1 MATPPGGPS
10 SYDSGPQQPQD
21 AQSAAAGG
29 DVPFLNRFN
38 FPSAP
43 SESVQTSSSPQPPA
57 QPRPPQR
64 TRPSQ
69 RLQQPQYPHAGQHG
83 LPGQPGQS
91 GHMGQPGPGE
101 QWMRQEQSQYP
112 QPQYGGGHGAQSES
126 HQPHP
131 SHEPQPYQPE
141 AHPHQ
146 PQPPRIQPVE
156 PTPGETSG
164 TADHGDPYS
173 VPPQQ
178 PLVRPYAMTGGR
190 TRPRYQLAIEALVHT
205 TAEAAQLQGQL
216 PEHQRICRLCYEIK
230 SVAEISALLTI
241 PLGVARILVA
251 DLAEAGL
258 VAIHQPGGETTS
270 ADGQPDVTLLERV
283 LSGLRK
289 L

>member
-10 SYDSGPQQPQD
+10 SYGSGHADQPED
-21 AQSAAAGG
+21 VQSAAAPGG
-29 DVPFLNRFN
+29 DAPFLNRFN

-43 SESVQTSSSPQPPA
+43 SEHVRRPA
-57 QPRPPQR
+57 
-64 TRPSQ
+64 
-69 RLQQPQYPHAGQHG
+69 
-83 LPGQPGQS
+83 
-91 GHMGQPGPGE
+91 GPGD
-101 QWMRQEQSQYP
+101 RRP
-112 QPQYGGGHGAQSES
+112 TP
-126 HQPHP
+126 
-131 SHEPQPYQPE
+131 
-141 AHPHQ
+141 
-146 PQPPRIQPVE
+146 PQPPRPHQGQQPQHGTQHQGEQPHHGQPYQGQQAPEQAQPQPEQGPQPHPAQQPQQHQPPQQRRPQQTRIQPVQ
-156 PTPGETSG
+156 PTHGEMAAANESG
-164 TADHGDPYS
+164 ADQAP
-173 VPPQQ
+173 PPQQ

-205 TAEAAQLQGQL
+205 TADSSQLQGQL

-258 VAIHQPGGETTS
+258 VAIHQPGGDETT

>member
-1 MATPPGGPS
+1 M
-10 SYDSGPQQPQD
+10 
-21 AQSAAAGG
+21 
-29 DVPFLNRFN
+29 NRFN

-43 SESVQTSSSPQPPA
+43 SEHVQRPTGHPHGQQPPHPA
-57 QPRPPQR
+57 QP
-64 TRPSQ
+64 
-69 RLQQPQYPHAGQHG
+69 QQPYGT
-83 LPGQPGQS
+83 
-91 GHMGQPGPGE
+91 
-101 QWMRQEQSQYP
+101 RSQ
-112 QPQYGGGHGAQSES
+112 QG
-126 HQPHP
+126 
-131 SHEPQPYQPE
+131 
-141 AHPHQ
+141 HPHQ
-146 PQPPRIQPVE
+146 GHHLQQGEPPEQGGQPQQHPQYQQPLRQPQQTRIQPVQ
-156 PTPGETSG
+156 PTHGETPAAQRRGSE
-164 TADHGDPYS
+164 HSP
-173 VPPQQ
+173 PPQQ

-205 TAEAAQLQGQL
+205 TADSSQLQGQL

-258 VAIHQPGGETTS
+258 VAIHQPGGDETT

>member
-10 SYDSGPQQPQD
+10 SYGSGHEG
-21 AQSAAAGG
+21 SGG
-29 DVPFLNRFN
+29 DAPLLNRFN
-38 FPSAP
+38 FPSTP
-43 SESVQTSSSPQPPA
+43 SEYAQSQQSRTPQQPQPP
-57 QPRPPQR
+57 QY
-64 TRPSQ
+64 
-69 RLQQPQYPHAGQHG
+69 QPQHHQNQNQHH
-83 LPGQPGQS
+83 QHQ
-91 GHMGQPGPGE
+91 HQN
-101 QWMRQEQSQYP
+101 QHQDQRRQQ
-112 QPQYGGGHGAQSES
+112 A
-126 HQPHP
+126 
-131 SHEPQPYQPE
+131 
-141 AHPHQ
+141 
-146 PQPPRIQPVE
+146 PRIQPVQ
-156 PTPGETSG
+156 PPQRGAGGGGHRPGDQQRSPQP
-164 TADHGDPYS
+164 A
-173 VPPQQ
+173 QQ

-205 TAEAAQLQGQL
+205 SADPAQLQGQL

-258 VAIHQPGGETTS
+258 VAIHQPGGGEQS